1 MLRSLSC
8 PNPMWSGLTDW
19 EGLTKGKHYWVD
31 SNIETFVDDLGNPR
45 TQAAWLFHI
54 IEERPKRKRSP
65 IQTITVGNDPTQND
79 DPLVN
84 PKKAAGAVKAPMHT
98 IPPLPMIQANNVMAG
113 GNHKYGLYNYRESQ
127 IDAMTYIGA
136 IKRHFDLWQD
146 GEDLDPESQ
155 QNHLAHLIADC
166 AILLDCQIRDQL
178 IDNRKKT
185 GLLALELVKS
195 QKTFQHFIEN
205 NPSLEERNA
214 NISKTTSA

>member
-1 MLRSLSC
+1 MLRELIE
-8 PNPMWSGLTDW
+8 PNHDW
-19 EGLTKGKHYWVD
+19 YDDEIYSIEWNGITKGKKYWVD
-31 SNIETFVDDLGNPR
+31 PNSEIFTDDNEMPR
-45 TQAAWLFHI
+45 TQLAWLFKEHQ
-54 IEERPKRKRSP
+54 PVLKAN
-65 IQTITVGNDPTQND
+65 NDPTQNP

-146 GEDLDPESQ
+146 GEDIDPESQ

-214 NISKTTSA
+214 HNSKTNPA